1 MNILDLSKP
10 ENKLKAPKQVVS
22 KNENENYFFKLTFAT
37 YNL

>member
-22 KNENENYFFKLTFAT
+22 KNENYFFKLTFAT